1 MDNINTKQSSRK
13 KREKET
19 KNKNNLNYKLESYY
33 IKKKKQQKK
42 TMHQK
47 FYRYNNPYN
56 LCKKHV
62 EKTPDAFC

>member
-33 IKKKKQQKK
+33 IKKKKIKK
-42 TMHQK
+42 MMHQK
-47 FYRYNNPYN
+47 ILPIQ
-56 LCKKHV
+56 
-62 EKTPDAFC
+62 